1 MAYNNPGV
9 LHQMPAKIN
18 SQTSVPINDKI
29 WIDLDNSPHVPFF
42 EPIIKEFEK
51 RGYSVVLTSRDAY
64 QVSELVDLFGLTCK
78 KLGRHYGKNKI
89 LKVLGVCMRALQ
101 LVPLM
106 LREKPALALSHGS
119 RAQLLTSF
127 LLGIPSITIF
137 DYEYVSQG
145 LMWLKP
151 GWVIVPEVI
160 PDDAVKHN
168 RRRLL
173 RYRGIKEDVYV
184 PNFKADSTTRS
195 KLGLS
200 DSDLVVTIRPP
211 AVEAH
216 YHQPESDELFRAVV
230 EYLTNQ
236 PNVKMLVLP
245 RNNRQQRAI
254 SELWSNLISSGKLII
269 PSHVV
274 NGLDLIWS
282 ADLVISG
289 GGTMN
294 REAAALGVPV
304 YSIFRGRIG
313 SVDRYLADQGRLV
326 LLEKVEDVRT
336 RINLVKRSHD
346 AKPRSTDCFAMRDI
360 VDEVSAVL
368 HPSFSPRHE
377 VVR

>member
-9 LHQMPAKIN
+9 LDQMPAKIN
-18 SQTSVPINDKI
+18 SQTSVPINAKI

-42 EPIIKEFEK
+42 APIIKEFEK

-89 LKVLGVCMRALQ
+89 LKVFGVCMRALQ

-119 RAQLLTSF
+119 RAQLLASF
-127 LLGIPSITIF
+127 LLGIRSITIF
-137 DYEYVSQG
+137 DYEYVNQG

-195 KLGLS
+195 KLGLT

-245 RNNRQQRAI
+245 RNTRQQKAI
-254 SELWSNLISSGKLII
+254 SELWSNLISAGKLII
-269 PSHVV
+269 PAHVV

-304 YSIFRGRIG
+304 YSIFRGRVG

-326 LLEKVEDVRT
+326 LLEKVDDVRT
-336 RINLVKRSHD
+336 RINLVKRCHD
-346 AKPRSTDCFAMRDI
+346 ARPRSTDCFAMRDI
-360 VDEVSAVL
+360 VDEVSAL
-368 HPSFSPRHE
+368 LDPSFSPQRE

>member
-9 LHQMPAKIN
+9 LDQMPAKIN
-18 SQTSVPINDKI
+18 SQTSVPINAKI

-42 EPIIKEFEK
+42 APIIKEFEK

-119 RAQLLTSF
+119 RAQLLASF
-127 LLGIPSITIF
+127 LLGIRSITIF
-137 DYEYVSQG
+137 DYEYVNQG

-195 KLGLS
+195 KLGLT

-245 RNNRQQRAI
+245 RNTRQQKAI
-254 SELWSNLISSGKLII
+254 SELWSNLISAGKLII
-269 PSHVV
+269 PAHVV

-304 YSIFRGRIG
+304 YSIFRGRVG

-326 LLEKVEDVRT
+326 LLEKVDDVRT
-336 RINLVKRSHD
+336 RINLVKRCHD
-346 AKPRSTDCFAMRDI
+346 ARPRSTDCFAMRDI
-360 VDEVSAVL
+360 VDEVSAL
-368 HPSFSPRHE
+368 LDPSFSPQRE

>member
-1 MAYNNPGV
+1 
-9 LHQMPAKIN
+9 
-18 SQTSVPINDKI
+18 
-29 WIDLDNSPHVPFF
+29 
-42 EPIIKEFEK
+42 
-51 RGYSVVLTSRDAY
+51 
-64 QVSELVDLFGLTCK
+64 
-78 KLGRHYGKNKI
+78 
-89 LKVLGVCMRALQ
+89 MRALQ

-119 RAQLLTSF
+119 RAQLLASF
-127 LLGIPSITIF
+127 LLGIRSITIF
-137 DYEYVSQG
+137 DYEYVNQG

-195 KLGLS
+195 KLGLT

-245 RNNRQQRAI
+245 RNTRQQKAI
-254 SELWSNLISSGKLII
+254 SELWSNLISAGKLII
-269 PSHVV
+269 PAHVV

-304 YSIFRGRIG
+304 YSIFRGRVG

-326 LLEKVEDVRT
+326 LLEKVDDVRT
-336 RINLVKRSHD
+336 RINLVKRCHD
-346 AKPRSTDCFAMRDI
+346 ARPRSTDCFAMRDI
-360 VDEVSAVL
+360 VDEVSAL
-368 HPSFSPRHE
+368 LDPSFSPQRE

>member
-1 MAYNNPGV
+1 MAYNNTEV
-9 LHQMPAKIN
+9 LDQMPAKIN
-18 SQTSVPINDKI
+18 SQTSVPINGKI

-42 EPIIKEFEK
+42 APIIKEFEK

-64 QVSELVDLFGLTCK
+64 QVSELVDFFGLTCK

-89 LKVLGVCMRALQ
+89 LKVFGVCMRALQ

-119 RAQLLTSF
+119 RAQLLASF
-127 LLGIPSITIF
+127 LLGIRSITIF
-137 DYEYVSQG
+137 DYEYVNQG

-195 KLGLS
+195 KLGLA

-216 YHQPESDELFRAVV
+216 YHQPESDQLFRAVV
-230 EYLTNQ
+230 EYLSDQ
-236 PNVKMLVLP
+236 PSVKMLVLP
-245 RNNRQQRAI
+245 RNNRQQRSI
-254 SELWSNLISSGKLII
+254 SELWSNLISAGKLII
-269 PSHVV
+269 PAHVV

-304 YSIFRGRIG
+304 YSIFRGRVG

-326 LLEKVEDVRT
+326 LLEKVDDVRT
-336 RINLVKRSHD
+336 RINLVRRSHD
-346 AKPRSTDCFAMRDI
+346 AKPRSADCFAMGDI
-360 VDEVSAVL
+360 VDEVSAL
-368 HPSFSPRHE
+368 LDPSFTPQHE
-377 VVR
+377 AVR

>member
-9 LHQMPAKIN
+9 LDQMPAKIN
-18 SQTSVPINDKI
+18 SQTSVPINAKI

-42 EPIIKEFEK
+42 APIIKEFEK

-89 LKVLGVCMRALQ
+89 LKVFGVCMRALQ

-119 RAQLLTSF
+119 RAQLLASF
-127 LLGIPSITIF
+127 LLGIRSITIF
-137 DYEYVSQG
+137 DYEYVNQG
-145 LMWLKP
+145 LIKP

-195 KLGLS
+195 KLGLT

-245 RNNRQQRAI
+245 RNTRQQKAI
-254 SELWSNLISSGKLII
+254 SELWSNLISAGKLII
-269 PSHVV
+269 PAHVV

-304 YSIFRGRIG
+304 YSIFRGRVG

-326 LLEKVEDVRT
+326 LLEKVDDVRT
-336 RINLVKRSHD
+336 RINLVKRCHD
-346 AKPRSTDCFAMRDI
+346 ARPRSTDCFAMRDI
-360 VDEVSAVL
+360 VDEVSAL
-368 HPSFSPRHE
+368 LDPSFSPQRE

>member
-1 MAYNNPGV
+1 
-9 LHQMPAKIN
+9 
-18 SQTSVPINDKI
+18 
-29 WIDLDNSPHVPFF
+29 
-42 EPIIKEFEK
+42 
-51 RGYSVVLTSRDAY
+51 
-64 QVSELVDLFGLTCK
+64 
-78 KLGRHYGKNKI
+78 
-89 LKVLGVCMRALQ
+89 
-101 LVPLM
+101 
-106 LREKPALALSHGS
+106 
-119 RAQLLTSF
+119 
-127 LLGIPSITIF
+127 
-137 DYEYVSQG
+137 
-145 LMWLKP
+145 MWLKP

-236 PNVKMLVLP
+236 PNVKMVVLP
-245 RNNRQQRAI
+245 RNTRQQRVI
-254 SELWSNLISSGKLII
+254 SELWSNLISAGKLII
-269 PSHVV
+269 PTHVV

-282 ADLVISG
+282 ADLVIGG

-304 YSIFRGRIG
+304 YSIFRGRVG

-336 RINLVKRSHD
+336 RINLVKRCHD

-368 HPSFSPRHE
+368 DPSFSPQHE